1 VTTLDSLINQDLDEL
16 QLKSIEAYEKV
27 YADKRQCCKVCEE
40 RNKVDYKNWNP
51 VSDYNHTWN
60 IVDLLQGYG
69 YTSMEFD
76 AVTYEFYLENDEKF
90 MGRGIGFPQAVCNCL
105 ILFADSDYF
114 ARICKRK
121 NE

>member
-1 VTTLDSLINQDLDEL
+1 MTILDTLANQDWDEL
-16 QLKSIEAYEKV
+16 RLKSIEAYEKV

-51 VSDYNHTWN
+51 MSDYNHTWN

-105 ILFADSDYF
+105 ILFANSNYF
-114 ARICKRK
+114 ARICAKEGK
-121 NE
+121 